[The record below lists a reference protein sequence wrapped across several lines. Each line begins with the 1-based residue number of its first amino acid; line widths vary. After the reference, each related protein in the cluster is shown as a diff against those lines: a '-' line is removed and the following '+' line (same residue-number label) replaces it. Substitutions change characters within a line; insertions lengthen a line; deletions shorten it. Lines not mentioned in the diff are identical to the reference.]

1 MQLAQ
6 RIGRM
11 SRGHWLVL
19 FALVLGAWTALY
31 ALAVLGLPAGHP
43 HLSLTPGAAGYGTV
57 FLMWAVMSAA
67 MMAPTFL
74 PALATYD
81 ALDVTDRRGFYGLL
95 AGYLLIWI
103 GFSALAAAAQMGLS
117 QYGFVPMAGMGP
129 AEQWAAAALLILA
142 GLYQFSALKAAC
154 LSKCRMPLTFFMQ
167 HWTGAPGNA
176 LVMGVRLGVIC
187 LGCCW
192 ALMLL
197 GLIGGAMTLLW
208 MGLATLIMTLEKLP
222 AIGRYVTP
230 PLGFALIGAGAILAA
245 TAF

>member
-1 MQLAQ
+1 
-6 RIGRM
+6 M
-11 SRGHWLVL
+11 SRGHWLAVFGL
-19 FALVLGAWTALY
+19 ILVGWAALY
-31 ALAVLGLPAGHP
+31 ALALSGVPFGHP
-43 HLSLTPGAAGYGTV
+43 HAVLAPGLAGFATV

-74 PALATYD
+74 PALATFEE
-81 ALDVTDRRGFYGLL
+81 LDVTDARGFYELL
-95 AGYLLIWI
+95 AGYLLVWL
-103 GFSALAAAAQMGLS
+103 GFSALAALAQIALAQSGLLP
-117 QYGFVPMAGMGP
+117 QVGP
-129 AEQWAAAALLILA
+129 GKGQLLTAALLIVA
-142 GLYQFSALKAAC
+142 GGYQFSALKAAC

-167 HWTGAPGNA
+167 HWTGARGNA
-176 LVMGVRLGVIC
+176 LGMGVRLGAIC

-230 PLGFALIGAGAILAA
+230 PLGLALIGAGAILAA